1 MGQKVTVTTAVA
13 RVLAALVADPAADR
27 YGLELMGATGLPSG
41 TLYPIL
47 TRLER
52 AGWLTSAWEQIDTAE
67 AGRPARRYY
76 RLSDDG
82 LAAARHEL
90 AQIHQFVS
98 PATQPHGKP
107 RIV

>member
-1 MGQKVTVTTAVA
+1 MGQKITVTTAVA
-13 RVLAALVADPAADR
+13 RVLAALVADPTADR
-27 YGLELMGATGLPSG
+27 YGLELIAATDLGSG

-52 AGWLTSAWEQIDTAE
+52 AEWLTSAWEQIDAAE

-76 RLSDDG
+76 RLSDEG

-90 AQIHQFVS
+90 ARMHQFLS
-98 PATQPHGKP
+98 PAALQPGKP
-107 RIV
+107 RTV